1 MGCPFWW
8 RPFPAFPS
16 GGICLLNIMATLLLK
31 LTGPM
36 QSWGVNSKFERS
48 RSTEHYPSKSGIVGL
63 LGACLGMKEIVIFRS
78 LELYG
83 SA

>member
-1 MGCPFWW
+1 MPLLG
-8 RPFPAFPS
+8 RPFPTFLAD
-16 GGICLLNIMATLLLK
+16 ICLLNIMATLLLK

-36 QSWGVNSKFERS
+36 QSWGVNSKFDDLVVQS
-48 RSTEHYPSKSGIVGL
+48 IIL
-63 LGACLGMKEIVIFRS
+63 LKAVLLAYLEACLAMKEIVIFRS